1 MIKMTIVCKK
11 KNATGI
17 ISQSKKLCQIVIL
30 ERQEEIKLNVMR
42 YFEKAISSA
51 ITPQNETVIV
61 DFVIRVTLNTELQK
75 QVALILAF
83 AF

>member
-1 MIKMTIVCKK
+1 MQE

-17 ISQSKKLCQIVIL
+17 IPQSKKLCQIVIL

-42 YFEKAISSA
+42 YLEKAISSA